1 MKRVIL
7 FSILG
12 IFIFFAAGCS
22 SGGSDPSAVIEAYMT
37 SLVEGDNAKSVA
49 LSCAAWEENAGAEGA
64 SFEGVEV
71 ALDGMACSTVSDDG
85 SSAVV
90 SCEGD
95 IVFSYAGGE
104 DEVIPLNRRNYALSF
119 EGGEWRMCGYE

>member
-1 MKRVIL
+1 MKKFLL

-12 IFIFFAAGCS
+12 ILVMLGVGCS
-22 SGGSDPSAVIEAYMT
+22 SGGDDPSAVIEAYMT
-37 SLVEGDNAKSVA
+37 SLIEGDNAKSVA

-71 ALDGMACSTVSDDG
+71 VLDGMMCSTLSEDD

-104 DEVIPLNRRNYALSF
+104 DEVIPLNRRNYALAF